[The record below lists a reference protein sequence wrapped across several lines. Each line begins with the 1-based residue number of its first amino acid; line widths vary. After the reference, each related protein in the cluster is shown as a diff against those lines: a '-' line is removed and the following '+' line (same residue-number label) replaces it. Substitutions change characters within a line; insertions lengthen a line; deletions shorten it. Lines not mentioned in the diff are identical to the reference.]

1 MRRSTCGCA
10 ARTLRFDD
18 LRRDYR
24 EVRTVYLVLL
34 EGRMA
39 VIIFTHRSFPVR
51 SFQCARQMQESSCDL
66 VNIFLDELIRPNL
79 ARADANMIKPEEYVE
94 ITEITETVSPVL

>member
-1 MRRSTCGCA
+1 MRKA
-10 ARTLRFDD
+10 NAK
-18 LRRDYR
+18 
-24 EVRTVYLVLL
+24 
-34 EGRMA
+34 
-39 VIIFTHRSFPVR
+39 
-51 SFQCARQMQESSCDL
+51 SSCDL